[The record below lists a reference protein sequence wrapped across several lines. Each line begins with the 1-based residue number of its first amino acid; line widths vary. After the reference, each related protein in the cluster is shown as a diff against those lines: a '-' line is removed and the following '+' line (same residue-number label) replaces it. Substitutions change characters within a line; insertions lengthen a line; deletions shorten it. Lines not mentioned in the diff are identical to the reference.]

1 MPTLAFSNLS
11 FFAPPQTHHS
21 QVLTLPPPLQLLVRV
36 TEDLCSPPLLSA
48 HLQNYEQHLTV
59 NGSVILKTLV
69 FTWLPVCLT
78 DLVFPQS
85 NRLLILKVFCSC
97 LLCSPVSEIGVFQGS
112 IFGALLSLIYPFFI
126 KWQL

>member
-1 MPTLAFSNLS
+1 MPILAFSNLS

-36 TEDLCSPPLLSA
+36 TEDLCSPLLSA
-48 HLQNYEQHLTV
+48 HLQNYQQHLTV

-85 NRLLILKVFCSC
+85 NRLLILQVFCSC

>member
-1 MPTLAFSNLS
+1 MPILAFSNLS

-36 TEDLCSPPLLSA
+36 TEDLCSPLLSA
-48 HLQNYEQHLTV
+48 HLQNYQQHLTV